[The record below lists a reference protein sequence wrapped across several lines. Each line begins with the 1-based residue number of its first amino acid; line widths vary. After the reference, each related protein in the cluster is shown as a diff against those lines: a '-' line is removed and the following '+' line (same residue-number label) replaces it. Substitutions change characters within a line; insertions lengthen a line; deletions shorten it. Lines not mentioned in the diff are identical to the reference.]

1 MNRIIVSPSLLMAGP
16 LMTGLLIAT
25 LLMSN
30 SLWAESITANDSRIS
45 LMGRAQQQDDGSL
58 RFAYPGVS
66 LFLNIEGAALAMT
79 AHSNTGNGWVD
90 VIVDDSAPK
99 RIQLAQQSKNYEL
112 FRFAQPGKH
121 KVRITHRTETWQGI
135 TTIRGFIAD
144 KGQLLAASPLPKRKL
159 LFLGDSVTCAEM
171 IDRIPGEQANP
182 SWSNARESFGMLTAA
197 ALNAQVQLV
206 CYGGRGLVRS
216 WNGKT
221 DELNLPDFYPLT
233 IADQA
238 APVSWDKSSYQPDLI
253 ISAIGTNDFSQGIP
267 AREAYVSTYVT
278 LVNQL
283 LTDYPQAHIAL
294 TEGAIL
300 NGEKKAALIDY
311 IRETISRVDGA
322 RVHQVTSPHFPGD
335 AQDAHPTKAQH
346 AAMAEDLTPQLKALM
361 DW

>member
-1 MNRIIVSPSLLMAGP
+1 MNKIIVSLSVLMAA
-16 LMTGLLIAT
+16 I
-25 LLMSN
+25 LMSSN
-30 SLWAESITANDSRIS
+30 LHAEKVKANDSRIS
-45 LMGRAQQQDDGSL
+45 LMGRAQQQDDGGL

-66 LFLNIEGAALAMT
+66 LFLNIEGATLAMN
-79 AHSNTGNGWVD
+79 ARSNTGNSWID
-90 VIVDDSAPK
+90 VTVDDAAPK
-99 RIQLAQQSKNYEL
+99 RIQIAAEPKTYEL
-112 FRFAQPGKH
+112 FSFAQPGKH

-135 TTIRGFIAD
+135 TTISGFIAD

-182 SWSNARESFGMLTAA
+182 GWSNARESYGMLTAA

-238 APVSWDKSSYQPDLI
+238 APVHWDKSAYQPDLI

-267 AREAYVSTYVT
+267 AREHYVSTYVR

-300 NGEKKAALIDY
+300 NGDKKAALIDY

-335 AQDAHPTKAQH
+335 AQDAHPTKTQH
-346 AAMAEDLTPQLKALM
+346 AAMAEDLIPQLKALM